1 MKTYALIGAAGYIA
15 PRHMRAIKDTGGQ
28 LVAALDPHDSVGV
41 LDSYFPS
48 CDFFTEFERFDRHLD
63 KLKRKSE
70 KVDYLV
76 ICSPNY
82 LHDAHC
88 RYGLRNDMDVIC
100 EKPLVINPWNEGPLR
115 DMEVETGRSIHV
127 VMQLRHHPEVIR
139 LQKKVAEGPKD
150 HIYKINLTYHTPRG
164 NWYHHS
170 WKGDVSKSGG
180 IKLNIG
186 IHFFDMLE
194 WIFGSKEKETINTEN
209 NTTAIG
215 ESKYQKAEVNWNLS
229 IDQHLKK
236 ERSLIVDGESINFTE
251 GFEDLHRVWYEI
263 YS

>member
-15 PRHMRAIKDTGGQ
+15 PRHMAAIRDTGGR
-28 LVAALDPHDSVGV
+28 LVAALDPHDSVGI
-41 LDSYFPS
+41 LDSYFPK

-63 KLKRKSE
+63 KLRRKGE

-100 EKPLVINPWNEGPLR
+100 EKPLVINEWNEAPLR
-115 DMEVETGRSIHV
+115 ALEKETGRKINV
-127 VMQLRHHPEVIR
+127 VMQLRLHQAVKTLKEQVDTDPPD
-139 LQKKVAEGPKD
+139 K
-150 HIYKINLTYHTPRG
+150 IYDVQLTYHTPRG

-170 WKGDVSKSGG
+170 WKGDISKSGG

-186 IHFFDMLE
+186 IHFFDILE
-194 WIFGSKEKETINTEN
+194 WIFGKKKKEEIFLEN
-209 NTTAIG
+209 NITARGKSI
-215 ESKYQKAEVNWNLS
+215 YQRASVKWDLS
-229 IDQHLKK
+229 IDQNLTKQ
-236 ERSLIVDGESINFTE
+236 RSLTVDGEEVNFTE
-251 GFEDLHRVWYEI
+251 GFEDLHRVWYEKHL
-263 YS
+263 